1 MEVHQQ
7 PMGEKGGET
16 IYNGKRGEGEGCY
29 QVAKSPVGRN
39 LVYVRESGLV
49 PEGGKERGANQ
60 KIPQT
65 L

>member
-16 IYNGKRGEGEGCY
+16 IYNGKRGGGKG
-29 QVAKSPVGRN
+29 ATKSLRVRLVEN
-39 LVYVRESGLV
+39 LVYMRESGLV
-49 PEGGKERGANQ
+49 PEGGTERGANQ
-60 KIPQT
+60 NEPQT